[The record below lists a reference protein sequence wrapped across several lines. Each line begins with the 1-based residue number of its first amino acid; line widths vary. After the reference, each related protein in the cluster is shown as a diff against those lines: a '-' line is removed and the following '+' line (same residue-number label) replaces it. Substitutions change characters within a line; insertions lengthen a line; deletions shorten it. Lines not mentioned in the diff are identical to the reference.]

1 MTTTEDQTEDGGYEG
16 RTPEPATRGLPAGDD
31 ALVEGDLLVEDVSID
46 GMCGVY

>member
-1 MTTTEDQTEDGGYEG
+1 MSDTT
-16 RTPEPATRGLPAGDD
+16 ATAVEETAELVEET